1 MTTGAAL
8 ASATRALRAAGV
20 PLPELDA
27 LLLAAHAL
35 GLGKASL
42 LAHPER
48 ALTAAEAARL
58 DALVTRR
65 ADRVPLAYLLG
76 EREFYGRDFRVTPDV
91 LVPRPETELLVEVA
105 MEWLRERPATGW
117 AADVGTGSGTLAVT
131 LAAERPG
138 LRVVATDRSPA
149 ALAVAAVNAARHAV
163 AARTHLVCTDLL
175 GGVAGPLGLVVANL
189 PYIPSDAIAGL
200 MLEVARHEPRLALD
214 GGPDGLAPIRRLLAQ
229 APARLAPGGLLLLEI
244 GGDQGP
250 AVRAEAA
257 RLLPGA
263 DIAVLKD
270 LAGHDRVLRA
280 RMSP

>member
-1 MTTGAAL
+1 MASPVRSVTPSASPASPVPSSTLEAGMTTGAAL

-76 EREFYGRDFRVTPDV
+76 GREFYGRDFRVTPDV

-149 ALAVAAVNAARHAV
+149 ALAV
-163 AARTHLVCTDLL
+163 
-175 GGVAGPLGLVVANL
+175 
-189 PYIPSDAIAGL
+189 
-200 MLEVARHEPRLALD
+200 
-214 GGPDGLAPIRRLLAQ
+214 
-229 APARLAPGGLLLLEI
+229 
-244 GGDQGP
+244 
-250 AVRAEAA
+250 
-257 RLLPGA
+257 
-263 DIAVLKD
+263 
-270 LAGHDRVLRA
+270 
-280 RMSP
+280 